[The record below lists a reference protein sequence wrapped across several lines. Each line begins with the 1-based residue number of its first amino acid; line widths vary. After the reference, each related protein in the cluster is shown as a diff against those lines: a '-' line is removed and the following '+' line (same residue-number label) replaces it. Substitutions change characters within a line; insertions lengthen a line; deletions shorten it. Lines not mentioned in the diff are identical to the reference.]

1 MSKVRIY
8 DLAKELKLDNKKVI
22 EEVRRF
28 GYDVSVPSNS
38 VPPDIAE
45 KVKSKY
51 FPQKA
56 QVLERRVKLVKHRTD
71 EAPTTQNQVE
81 QVPDVA
87 STSFVQT
94 SSNQPQLIKQV
105 TGTVKPE
112 PVHLSEPVINTPIN
126 TPINT
131 VTSPAIKIMPKPEAS
146 PSATQSRITQPQNQ
160 TSASSVATA
169 AIRETREP
177 EESVKQRIVKFEAP
191 KPEEQP
197 ISTPKSIPQVE
208 VLKTL
213 PTPDITKVEPTQE
226 SASSSDLS
234 SVTTLEPSTKADLS
248 ADKLETIKI
257 EPKEEIILK
266 QEIKPLVPIKA
277 EVKSELSA
285 KPENKP
291 EIGKVEPKPTPA
303 FVKTEIKP
311 LVVDRRNMAPSQ
323 QTNIPKP
330 RVPDSAPNSTTG
342 NMPNKQQVVPLSTP
356 PSNNVNNQNLNRR
369 PGFDQNRSQH
379 RPQQQ
384 FGNRPQQQNQQNQR
398 PQQGGH
404 YQQGGQFNQQNFQNN
419 PQNQMRGQ
427 GNFPQNQVNQQRH
440 QQGQGQ
446 SQGQGQ
452 GQRIPPKPMAQAL
465 HRVNAKPE
473 GGEFVDPQRTTY
485 IPPQDSRKKGRR
497 PVSNNRPPHNK
508 KEEREIRE
516 KLPNFQPPPTTSI
529 IPRVVVPV
537 VPKELKPIKLV
548 EGTTVKEFAEKLEVK
563 PKDVVAL
570 LLSKGVMA
578 TINQTLNSEVVKD
591 IGRDFGYEV
600 SFVDFEE
607 MTTDTEF
614 EEGLDRGEELDTRAP
629 VVTVMGHV
637 DHGKTSLLDAIRK
650 TRVAEGEAGGITQHI
665 GAYSVYVSDPD
676 KPNQKRR
683 VVFLDTPGHE
693 AFTMMRARGAKVTDV
708 VVLVVAADDG
718 VMPQTIEAI
727 EHAKAAG
734 VQIVVAINKIDKPQ
748 AQPDRVKQA
757 LSDYG
762 LVWDGWGGDTVM
774 VEVSAKHRIN
784 LNGLL
789 EMILLSADI
798 LDLKA
803 DAKRLGSGVVLE
815 AKLDKGR
822 GAVATVLVQTGT
834 LKVGDPV
841 IAGMYFGRV
850 RAMFDENGNAIQ
862 STGPATPVEVLGL
875 QGVPSAGDQF
885 QAVNDIAKAQQIT
898 SLRQSKKRML
908 EISRSS
914 AQKLEDLF
922 SAVQTGKLKEL
933 LVILKTDV
941 QGSVEVLKDTLQ
953 KLSTEKVKV
962 RVIRSGVGAIT
973 ESDVLLA
980 SASNDMAHTAVII
993 GFNVRP
999 EQRAEEIARTE
1010 KVDVRLHSIIYKV
1023 EEEIRNAMIGMLDA
1037 TLKEVPLGKAEI
1049 RQIIKI
1055 PKYGNIAGVMVIEGT
1070 IKRTAKVRLIRDG
1083 ILIHESQLSSLRR
1096 FKDDVSEVKQGFE
1109 CGIGIDKYSDIKIG
1123 DILEVYTTEKVTP
1136 TEL

>member
-56 QVLERRVKLVKHRTD
+56 QTLERRVKLIKHRGD
-71 EAPTTQNQVE
+71 EIAGQSSME
-81 QVPDVA
+81 QDIGGQMSPSLSNFEEPIKPQP
-87 STSFVQT
+87 ST
-94 SSNQPQLIKQV
+94 NQPQLVKKI
-105 TGTVKPE
+105 TGVNKLVETPILTPETPTPVPASQSSQAPTVVKVVGKTDSTAVQPQLQE
-112 PVHLSEPVINTPIN
+112 SPQQKATPVI
-126 TPINT
+126 
-131 VTSPAIKIMPKPEAS
+131 APK
-146 PSATQSRITQPQNQ
+146 
-160 TSASSVATA
+160 
-169 AIRETREP
+169 ETREN
-177 EESVKQRIVKFEAP
+177 EDSVKQRVVKIEPAKVETPIVVASK
-191 KPEEQP
+191 EEP
-197 ISTPKSIPQVE
+197 PQVE
-208 VLKTL
+208 VQQK
-213 PTPDITKVEPTQE
+213 PVPVVEVAPVEAEPVVSVVVAPSPVEKEEVEVKPEIKVAKEQP
-226 SASSSDLS
+226 A
-234 SVTTLEPSTKADLS
+234 LEPS
-248 ADKLETIKI
+248 KLETKPIPIPAKPEFKTRPI
-257 EPKEEIILK
+257 LNKFENKTEPNR
-266 QEIKPLVPIKA
+266 
-277 EVKSELSA
+277 

-291 EIGKVEPKPTPA
+291 EQP
-303 FVKTEIKP
+303 VKTEIKP
-311 LVVDRRNMAPSQ
+311 IIVERPTSSFNQSQ
-323 QTNIPKP
+323 QVNKAKP
-330 RVPDSAPNSTTG
+330 QENTFTRPNTG
-342 NMPNKQQVVPLSTP
+342 NVNRTQIIPLQAP
-356 PSNNVNNQNLNRR
+356 AQGQDQSNRKPHQMEQ
-369 PGFDQNRSQH
+369 QNRQHHRSQ
-379 RPQQQ
+379 P
-384 FGNRPQQQNQQNQR
+384 FNRPQHQQGQHQQGQHQQGQHQQGQHQQGQHQQNQR
-398 PQQGGH
+398 GPYTGQQQRPHSAPGGNFKDQEN
-404 YQQGGQFNQQNFQNN
+404 YQQNQKPQFQK
-419 PQNQMRGQ
+419 PSPKGVT
-427 GNFPQNQVNQQRH
+427 QV
-440 QQGQGQ
+440 
-446 SQGQGQ
+446 
-452 GQRIPPKPMAQAL
+452 L
-465 HRVNAKPE
+465 HRVNTKAE
-473 GGEFVDPQRTTY
+473 SEILDAQRTTY
-485 IPPQDSRKKGRR
+485 IPPPDSRKKSRR
-497 PVSNNRPPHNK
+497 PTPGNRPAHGK
-508 KEEREIRE
+508 KEEREMRE
-516 KLPNFQPPPTTSI
+516 KLPNFQPPPTVAIT
-529 IPRVVVPV
+529 PKVVI
-537 VPKELKPIKLV
+537 PKEVKAIKLV

-578 TINQTLNSEVVKD
+578 TINQTLNADVVRE
-591 IGRDFGYEV
+591 IGRDFGVDV
-600 SFVDFEE
+600 SFVEFEE
-607 MTTDTEF
+607 MTTETEF
-614 EEGLDRGEELDTRAP
+614 EEGTDRGEELETRAP

-665 GAYSVYVSDPD
+665 GAYSVYVADPD
-676 KPNQKRR
+676 NPQQKRR

-708 VVLVVAADDG
+708 VILVVAADDG

-734 VQIVVAINKIDKPQ
+734 VPIVVAINKVDKPQ

-789 EMILLSADI
+789 EMILLTADI

-803 DAKRLGSGVVLE
+803 DSKRLGSGIVLE

-841 IAGMYFGRV
+841 IAGLFFGRV
-850 RAMFDENGNAIQ
+850 RAMFDETGASVQ
-862 STGPATPVEVLGL
+862 SVGPATPVEVLGL

-885 QAVNDIAKAQQIT
+885 QVVNDIAKAVQIT
-898 SLRQSKKRML
+898 QLRQSKKRML
-908 EISRSS
+908 ELSRSS

-922 SAVQTGKLKEL
+922 SAMQAGKLKEL
-933 LVILKTDV
+933 LIILKTDV
-941 QGSVEVLKDTLQ
+941 QGSVEVLKETLQ
-953 KLSTEKVKV
+953 KLSTDKVKV

-980 SASNDMAHTAVII
+980 SASKDMEHTAVII

-999 EQRAEEIARTE
+999 EQRAEEIARME
-1010 KVDVRLHSIIYKV
+1010 KVDIRLHSIIYKV
-1023 EEEIRNAMIGMLDA
+1023 EEEIRDAMIGMLEA
-1037 TLKEVPLGKAEI
+1037 TVKEVALGKARI
-1049 RQIIKI
+1049 DQVIKI
-1055 PKYGNIAGVMVIEGT
+1055 PKAGNIAGVIVTEGVV
-1070 IKRTAKVRLIRDG
+1070 KRTGKVRLIRDSV
-1083 ILIHESQLSSLRR
+1083 LIYEGQITSLRR

-1109 CGIGIDKYSDIKIG
+1109 CGIGIDKYSDIKVG